1 MAGLAGVK
9 AMRSGAVRKSLGR
22 KVGVAVGLSTL
33 NHRLSTQQMNLLH
46 RHIFANVLLTCAA
59 AVALFGFVLMIGN
72 AMKDLLGP
80 MLAGQ
85 LEADTF
91 LRLVGLLVPF
101 VFCYALPMG
110 MLTGI
115 LLVLGRMSS
124 DREITAMRASG
135 LSVAWLSA
143 PILFLALLGVV
154 AALFI
159 NFHFMPV
166 ARMAYKREF
175 AEAVRQ
181 NPLNFIVERTFIRD
195 FPGVVLYVGEKDG
208 NQLKDFWGWEMDAQH
223 RVRRFAR
230 ADSAEITFDE
240 AGNKLVVTLQEAQIE
255 ERNGKDPEDY
265 NQHNLTPSFGEFPF
279 DLPLS
284 KLIGERSVKR
294 KLKEL
299 TFPQLMAEW
308 TRFQKPDP
316 DLPKAEQAKQLMR
329 VQITIHEKFATAFS
343 VLSFALVAIPLGIKV
358 SRKETS
364 ANLGLGLLL
373 ALGYY
378 FATVM
383 AGLLENNPA
392 WRPDLLIWLPNIVF
406 QGVGLWLFYKVDR
419 A

>member
-1 MAGLAGVK
+1 
-9 AMRSGAVRKSLGR
+9 
-22 KVGVAVGLSTL
+22 
-33 NHRLSTQQMNLLH
+33 MNLLH
-46 RHIFANVLLTCAA
+46 RHIFASVFLTCAA
-59 AVALFGFVLMIGN
+59 SVALFGFVLMIGN
-72 AMKDLLGP
+72 ALKDLLGP
-80 MLAGQ
+80 MMAGQ
-85 LEADTF
+85 LEVDTF
-91 LRLVGLLVPF
+91 LRLVALLVPF
-101 VFCYALPMG
+101 VIYYALPMG

-124 DREITAMRASG
+124 DREITAMRSSG

-181 NPLNFIVERTFIRD
+181 NPLSFIVERTFIRD
-195 FPGVVLYVGEKDG
+195 FPGVVLYVGQKDG
-208 NQLKDFWGWEMDAQH
+208 NQLKDFWLWELDAQN

-230 ADSAEITFDE
+230 ADGGRLDYDE
-240 AGNKLVVTLQEAQIE
+240 AGNKLVLTLDEAQAE
-255 ERNGKDPEDY
+255 ARDDKDPE
-265 NQHNLTPSFGEFPF
+265 NFARVHGSAAWQQATF

-284 KLIGERSVKR
+284 KLTGERSVKR
-294 KLKEL
+294 KLKDL

-308 TRFQKPDP
+308 SRFQKPDP
-316 DLPKAEQAKQLMR
+316 EVPKDEQAKQLMR
-329 VQITIHEKFATAFS
+329 VQITIQEKFATAFS

-383 AGLLENNPA
+383 AGLFDNSPA

>member
-1 MAGLAGVK
+1 
-9 AMRSGAVRKSLGR
+9 
-22 KVGVAVGLSTL
+22 
-33 NHRLSTQQMNLLH
+33 MNLLH
-46 RHIFANVLLTCAA
+46 RHIFANVLVTCAA
-59 AVALFGFVLMIGN
+59 SVALFGFVLMLGN

-85 LEADTF
+85 LEIATVI
-91 LRLVGLLVPF
+91 RLVALLVPF
-101 VFCYALPMG
+101 VVYYALPMG

-143 PILFLALLGVV
+143 PIIFLALLGVG
-154 AALFI
+154 AALLI

-166 ARMAYKREF
+166 ARLTYQREF

-181 NPLNFIVERTFIRD
+181 NPLSFIVPRTFIRD

-208 NQLKDFWGWEMDAQH
+208 GRLKDFWLWELDAQN

-230 ADSAEITFDE
+230 ADAGRLDFDE
-240 AGNKLVVTLQEAQIE
+240 SGNKLVLTLEQAQAE
-255 ERNGKDPEDY
+255 VRNDGDPEDFSKV
-265 NQHNLTPSFGEFPF
+265 HGSAAWEHATF
-279 DLPLS
+279 DLPLGR
-284 KLIGERSVKR
+284 LAGDRSQKR
-294 KLKEL
+294 KLKLL

-308 TRFQKPDP
+308 TRLGQPDSTVSQ
-316 DLPKAEQAKQLMR
+316 EERAKQLMR
-329 VQITIHEKFATAFS
+329 VQITIQEKFSMAFA

-364 ANLGLGLLL
+364 ANLGLGMLL

-378 FATVM
+378 FGSIM
-383 AGLLENNPA
+383 AGWLDNHPEL
-392 WRPDLLIWLPNIVF
+392 RPDLVVWIPNIVF
-406 QGVGLWLFYKVDR
+406 QGIGLCLFYKVDR
-419 A
+419 S

>member
-1 MAGLAGVK
+1 
-9 AMRSGAVRKSLGR
+9 
-22 KVGVAVGLSTL
+22 
-33 NHRLSTQQMNLLH
+33 MNLLH
-46 RHIFANVLLTCAA
+46 RHIFANVLFTCAA
-59 AVALFGFVLMIGN
+59 SVAMFGFVLMIGN

-85 LEADTF
+85 LAVDTF
-91 LRLVGLLVPF
+91 LRLVALLVPF
-101 VFCYALPMG
+101 VIYYALPMG

-166 ARMAYKREF
+166 ARVAYKREF

-181 NPLNFIVERTFIRD
+181 NPLSFIVERTFIRD

-208 NQLKDFWGWEMDAQH
+208 NELKDFWLWELDDQK

-230 ADSAEITFDE
+230 ADAGRLDYDE
-240 AGNKLVVTLQEAQIE
+240 AGNKLVLTLEQAQAEA
-255 ERNGKDPEDY
+255 RNDKDPE
-265 NQHNLTPSFGEFPF
+265 NFAGLHGSAAWEHATF

-284 KLIGERSVKR
+284 KLTGDSPMKR
-294 KLKEL
+294 KLKDL
-299 TFPQLMAEW
+299 TFFQLMAEW
-308 TRFQKPDP
+308 TRLQKPAADV
-316 DLPKAEQAKQLMR
+316 PKEEQAKQVMR
-329 VQITIHEKFATAFS
+329 VQITLQEKFATAFS

-383 AGLLENNPA
+383 AGLFDNSPA
-392 WRPDLLIWLPNIVF
+392 WRPDLLVWLPNIVF
-406 QGVGLWLFYKVDR
+406 QCVGLWLFYKVDR
-419 A
+419 S